1 MLASRMLFAACA
13 VLLACWGVS
22 AAHSPY
28 RVALSSGSAEAA
40 AIARLPT
47 EEKELVLAY
56 LRRNR
61 EARSA
66 DPASPRPARTLGEAI
81 ALERAYWKRRGVELE
96 RIRAARVERHEALAP
111 LLDAVSI
118 AVVGREM
125 RARRLALSPSEEAS
139 APPEPDDAPVLVTT
153 YRVGNTSARTI
164 TELFA
169 TVSILESKR
178 AGAEPVVLTACRFA
192 RNTPIAPGQQVE
204 LSCFRRRGLGRESA
218 FLAMRRDEFVVDWV
232 PRLIRFDDGSSLIFT
247 E

>member
-22 AAHSPY
+22 AALSPY
-28 RVALSSGSAEAA
+28 RANLSSASADAT
-40 AIARLPT
+40 AIARLPK

-56 LRRNR
+56 LRRSR
-61 EARSA
+61 EAKSA
-66 DPASPRPARTLGEAI
+66 DPASPLTARTLGDAI
-81 ALERAYWKRRGVELE
+81 ALERGYWKRRGEELE
-96 RIRAARVERHEALAP
+96 RIRALRVKRHEALAP

-125 RARRLALSPSEEAS
+125 RSRRLAPSEDAS
-139 APPEPDDAPVLVTT
+139 AALGQDDAPVLVTT
-153 YRVGNTSARTI
+153 YRVGNTSTRTI

-169 TVSILESKR
+169 TVSILESKS
-178 AGAEPVVLTACRFA
+178 AGSEPAVLTACRFA
-192 RNTPIAPGQQVE
+192 RSAPIAPGQQVE
-204 LSCFRRRGLGRESA
+204 LSCFRRRNLGRESV